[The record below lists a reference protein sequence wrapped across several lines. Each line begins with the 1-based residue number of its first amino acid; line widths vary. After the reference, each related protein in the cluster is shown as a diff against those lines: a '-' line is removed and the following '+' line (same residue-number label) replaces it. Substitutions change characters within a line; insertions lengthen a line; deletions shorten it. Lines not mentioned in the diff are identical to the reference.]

1 MRLLGRSHR
10 SAQLLVLARDGYAL
24 PEENFRPVARSLRHA
39 KRIEVPRVDYE
50 KLASDRAGESSEA
63 VRQRVLSAREKQL
76 ARFDGSGLTSNADMG
91 PAHIRE
97 YCELDETSK
106 ALMRSAMNQLGMSAR
121 AFHRV
126 LKLGRTIADLA
137 GAERIQPAHL
147 AEAIQY
153 RPRRQA

>member
-1 MRLLGRSHR
+1 
-10 SAQLLVLARDGYAL
+10 
-24 PEENFRPVARSLRHA
+24 
-39 KRIEVPRVDYE
+39 
-50 KLASDRAGESSEA
+50 
-63 VRQRVLSAREKQL
+63 
-76 ARFDGSGLTSNADMG
+76 MG

-97 YCELDETSK
+97 YCELDDTSK

-126 LKLGRTIADLA
+126 LKLARTIADLA
-137 GAERIQPAHL
+137 GAEQIQAAHL

>member
-1 MRLLGRSHR
+1 MRLLGRPD
-10 SAQLLVLARDGYAL
+10 AQLLVLARDRHAL
-24 PEENFRPVARSLRHA
+24 SEENFRAAARSLRHA
-39 KRIEVPRVDYE
+39 ERIDVPRVDYE

-76 ARFDGSGLTSNADMG
+76 ARLDGSGLTCNADMG

-137 GAERIQPAHL
+137 GAEKIQAAHL

>member
-1 MRLLGRSHR
+1 M
-10 SAQLLVLARDGYAL
+10 
-24 PEENFRPVARSLRHA
+24 
-39 KRIEVPRVDYE
+39 PRVDYE
-50 KLASDRAGESSEA
+50 KLTSDRASESSEV

-76 ARFDGSGLTSNADMG
+76 ARLNGSGLTCNADLG

-137 GAERIQPAHL
+137 GAERIQAAHL

-153 RPRRQA
+153 RPRRQG